1 MTENTFFEPVDDEP
15 AQSRRSLLVLGAVG
29 GALALA
35 AGGYF
40 LLGGGGGAGASEL
53 VAQPTSRSPVVAV
66 APTAAKKLVVLPAVS
81 KVRLGRDPF
90 LALYIPPVVS
100 LAAPPTGSG
109 TTPTGTI
116 GTGTTGTGT
125 SGTGTSGTPA
135 APATAPA
142 PTFPATPTG
151 RPAPAP
157 SRPPAVVKHVFSV
170 FGITGSAATGR
181 ARVSIDGGAPFT
193 VHEGS
198 VFGPSKELTITDIG
212 PTVGVGEHLAFTLG
226 EDPQPEMYAHESRLV
241 L

>member
-40 LLGGGGGAGASEL
+40 LLGGGGGANASEV
-53 VAQPTSRSPVVAV
+53 VAQSSTRTPVTAIVPTV
-66 APTAAKKLVVLPAVS
+66 AKKPVVLPAVS

-100 LAAPPTGSG
+100 PAGPATGSGTTG
-109 TTPTGTI
+109 TTPTGT
-116 GTGTTGTGT
+116 TG
-125 SGTGTSGTPA
+125 
-135 APATAPA
+135 APTAPGTAPA
-142 PTFPATPTG
+142 PTVPVTPTG
-151 RPAPAP
+151 SPAPAP
-157 SRPPAVVKHVFSV
+157 ASPPAAVKHRFSV

-198 VFGPSKELTITDIG
+198 VFGPSKELTVTDIG
-212 PTVGVGEHLAFTLG
+212 LTVGVGEHVAFTIG
-226 EDPQPEMYAHESRLV
+226 EDPQPEMYVHESRLV
-241 L
+241 P

>member
-1 MTENTFFEPVDDEP
+1 MTENTFFEPVDDDP

-53 VAQPTSRSPVVAV
+53 VAQPTSRTPVVAME
-66 APTAAKKLVVLPAVS
+66 PTAAEKLVVLPAVS

-90 LALYIPPVVS
+90 LALYIPPVAS
-100 LAAPPTGSG
+100 LAAPATGSG
-109 TTPTGTI
+109 TTPTGTT
-116 GTGTTGTGT
+116 GTGTTGAST
-125 SGTGTSGTPA
+125 
-135 APATAPA
+135 APGAAPA
-142 PTFPATPTG
+142 PTVPVAPLPVTPTG
-151 RPAPAP
+151 RPAPSPA
-157 SRPPAVVKHVFSV
+157 RPPAGVKHVFSV

-198 VFGPSKELTITDIG
+198 VFGPSKELTVTDIG

>member
-40 LLGGGGGAGASEL
+40 LLGRGGGAGASEL
-53 VAQPTSRSPVVAV
+53 VAQPTSRTPVVATV
-66 APTAAKKLVVLPAVS
+66 PTRAKKPVVLPAVS

-100 LAAPPTGSG
+100 PAATGS
-109 TTPTGTI
+109 
-116 GTGTTGTGT
+116 GTTGTGT
-125 SGTGTSGTPA
+125 IGVPT
-135 APATAPA
+135 APGTAPA
-142 PTFPATPTG
+142 PTVPVALAPVTPTG

-193 VHEGS
+193 VHEGT

>member
-35 AGGYF
+35 AGGYL

-53 VAQPTSRSPVVAV
+53 VAQPTFRTPVLAM
-66 APTAAKKLVVLPAVS
+66 APTAPTKLVVLPAVS
-81 KVRLGRDPF
+81 KVPLGRDPF

-109 TTPTGTI
+109 TIPIGTI

-125 SGTGTSGTPA
+125 TGAPT

-142 PTFPATPTG
+142 PTFPVTPTG
-151 RPAPAP
+151 MPAPAP
-157 SRPPAVVKHVFSV
+157 ARPRAVVKHVFSV

-198 VFGPSKELTITDIG
+198 VFGPSKELTVTDIG

>member
-15 AQSRRSLLVLGAVG
+15 AQSRRSLLVLVAVG

-125 SGTGTSGTPA
+125 TGTPT

-142 PTFPATPTG
+142 PTFPVTPTG

-157 SRPPAVVKHVFSV
+157 ARPPAVVKHVFSV

-226 EDPQPEMYAHESRLV
+226 EDPQPEMYPYESRLV
-241 L
+241 P

>member
-15 AQSRRSLLVLGAVG
+15 VQSRRSLLVLGAAG

-40 LLGGGGGAGASEL
+40 LLGGGGGANASEV
-53 VAQPTSRSPVVAV
+53 VAQSSIRTPVTAIVPTV
-66 APTAAKKLVVLPAVS
+66 AKKPVVLPAVS

-100 LAAPPTGSG
+100 PAGPATGSG
-109 TTPTGTI
+109 TT
-116 GTGTTGTGT
+116 GTTVVPVAPVPAVPAAPVP
-125 SGTGTSGTPA
+125 GTPA
-135 APATAPA
+135 SS
-142 PTFPATPTG
+142 
-151 RPAPAP
+151 PAPAP
-157 SRPPAVVKHVFSV
+157 ATPPAVVKHRFAV

-198 VFGPSKELTITDIG
+198 VFGPSKELTVTDIG
-212 PTVGVGEHLAFTLG
+212 LTAGVGEHLAFTLG
-226 EDPQPEMYAHESRLV
+226 EDPQPEMYPYESRLV
-241 L
+241 P

>member
-66 APTAAKKLVVLPAVS
+66 APTAAKKLVVLPAIS

-90 LALYIPPVVS
+90 LALYIPPAVS
-100 LAAPPTGSG
+100 LAAPATGSG

-125 SGTGTSGTPA
+125 TGTPT

-142 PTFPATPTG
+142 PTFPVTPTG
-151 RPAPAP
+151 SLAPAPA
-157 SRPPAVVKHVFSV
+157 RPPAVVKHVFSV
-170 FGITGSAATGR
+170 FDITGSAATGR